1 MMKSLYIFSGLLFL
15 ALISLAQGN
24 YEKDGLTYTKDGK
37 LLNGRCVQ
45 VSDEDQTKKVY
56 HYEDGLLDGE
66 FLLYAANGN
75 LLERGEYLRGQK
87 HGKWTSWNIE
97 SLKTGE
103 AFYNNG
109 QKDGKWHRV
118 FQPGGTYAF
127 TLATAGREVNQG
139 AGNRRRRA
147 DRHGRGAHHGVV

>member
-1 MMKSLYIFSGLLFL
+1 MKSIYIFSGLLFL
-15 ALISLAQGN
+15 ALITVAQGN

-45 VSDEDQTKKVY
+45 ISDEDQTKKVF
-56 HYEDGLLDGE
+56 HYEDGLLNGE

-109 QKDGKWHRV
+109 QKDGKWQVWDEKGVLRYV
-118 FQPGGTYAF
+118 MFYEAGEKVGNWQIFAENGDLLQEKNYTE
-127 TLATAGREVNQG
+127 TL
-139 AGNRRRRA
+139 
-147 DRHGRGAHHGVV
+147 